1 MLHSVF
7 GVDCGTS
14 NIKIYNSSTKEILD
28 EKNIIA
34 IKNKRE
40 LFAFGDEAY
49 DMYEKAPKNIAL
61 SYPVKFGVIADI
73 KNMVALTISFLNR
86 SAGKKG
92 NVNNSDFYMAVP
104 YDITEVEKRAFYDL
118 IKSTKLKSKKI
129 CVVDKPVAD
138 AIGVGVD
145 VNKARGILVA
155 NIGADTTEISVLSL
169 GGIVLSK
176 LIKFGGNRFED
187 IIINDVK
194 KQYNLIIGI
203 KTAENIKKELGSA
216 TTGLNKTITVV
227 GRHVV
232 TGLPAECTVSSDLVY
247 ESMIESIRTIID
259 SIKIILERTPPEL
272 ASDIIDT
279 GVFIT
284 GGSSNIRNLG
294 ELITRETDLKVNICE
309 NPSQSVARGLKE
321 IIENPEYR
329 DLAYSPK
336 DKSYC

>member
-155 NIGADTTEISVLSL
+155 NNGADTTEISVLSH
-169 GGIVLSK
+169 GCIV
-176 LIKFGGNRFED
+176 I
-187 IIINDVK
+187 
-194 KQYNLIIGI
+194 
-203 KTAENIKKELGSA
+203 
-216 TTGLNKTITVV
+216 
-227 GRHVV
+227 
-232 TGLPAECTVSSDLVY
+232 
-247 ESMIESIRTIID
+247 
-259 SIKIILERTPPEL
+259 
-272 ASDIIDT
+272 
-279 GVFIT
+279 
-284 GGSSNIRNLG
+284 
-294 ELITRETDLKVNICE
+294 
-309 NPSQSVARGLKE
+309 
-321 IIENPEYR
+321 
-329 DLAYSPK
+329 
-336 DKSYC
+336 